1 MLKKYLVVILIFVIA
16 GIGVGAY
23 LFFEKQN
30 KKATEYS
37 GPMDKIVVGTQLFIL
52 NSPIWVAE
60 NQGYFKKNGLEVVI
74 KEFDSGKTALNTML
88 NEGGLDIVT
97 VEQGPLVINA
107 FKRLDFAIIGL
118 IVNSYKNDFVIGRR
132 DKGTKNVDDLRGK
145 KIGVTFGT
153 SGHYFLD
160 LFLLLNHIKES
171 EVTQVDIPSSK
182 LISALSSGEVDAI
195 ATWHPY
201 TYKAQ
206 KALGENSIVLANEN
220 IFREDFYLVANQDIQ
235 YKNSDVLVRFLK
247 SIKEADDFIA
257 KNKDQ
262 SAVIVASRIGVPL
275 DLVSSIIE
283 DYNFGLVLDQNIMI
297 TLENSG
303 QWAIRKKFV
312 EETIVPNFLKFVNTK
327 FLKEVNPDAVTIIK

>member
-107 FKRLDFAIIGL
+107 FKRLDFSIIGL

-206 KALGENSIVLANEN
+206 KRWVKIVLFWRTKTFLGR
-220 IFREDFYLVANQDIQ
+220 IFI
-235 YKNSDVLVRFLK
+235 
-247 SIKEADDFIA
+247 
-257 KNKDQ
+257 
-262 SAVIVASRIGVPL
+262 
-275 DLVSSIIE
+275 
-283 DYNFGLVLDQNIMI
+283 
-297 TLENSG
+297 
-303 QWAIRKKFV
+303 
-312 EETIVPNFLKFVNTK
+312 
-327 FLKEVNPDAVTIIK
+327 

>member
-1 MLKKYLVVILIFVIA
+1 
-16 GIGVGAY
+16 
-23 LFFEKQN
+23 
-30 KKATEYS
+30 
-37 GPMDKIVVGTQLFIL
+37 
-52 NSPIWVAE
+52 
-60 NQGYFKKNGLEVVI
+60 
-74 KEFDSGKTALNTML
+74 
-88 NEGGLDIVT
+88 
-97 VEQGPLVINA
+97 
-107 FKRLDFAIIGL
+107 
-118 IVNSYKNDFVIGRR
+118 
-132 DKGTKNVDDLRGK
+132 
-145 KIGVTFGT
+145 
-153 SGHYFLD
+153 
-160 LFLLLNHIKES
+160 
-171 EVTQVDIPSSK
+171 
-182 LISALSSGEVDAI
+182 
-195 ATWHPY
+195 
-201 TYKAQ
+201 Q